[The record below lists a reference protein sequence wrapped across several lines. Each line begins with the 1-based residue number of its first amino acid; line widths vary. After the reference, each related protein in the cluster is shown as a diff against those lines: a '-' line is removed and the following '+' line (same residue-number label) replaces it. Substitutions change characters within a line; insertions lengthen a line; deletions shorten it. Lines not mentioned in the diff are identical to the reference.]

1 MRLFSKSDLR
11 ALSSI
16 LAIALLIAGAP
27 STAGLTLFAGPNHP
41 QLTIDLCHPV
51 QSFDRAANILLAR
64 PAPITM
70 EHFVGNLAPMTGE
83 VPVRIDDYISGPE
96 PPPPKQLI

>member
-27 STAGLTLFAGPNHP
+27 STAGLVLFAGPNHP

-51 QSFDRAANILLAR
+51 QSIDRAANILLAR
-64 PAPITM
+64 PAPTTI
-70 EHFVGNLAPMTGE
+70 EHALGNLATVTAEAPL
-83 VPVRIDDYISGPE
+83 RIDSYISGPE
-96 PPPPKQLI
+96 PPPPKQIN